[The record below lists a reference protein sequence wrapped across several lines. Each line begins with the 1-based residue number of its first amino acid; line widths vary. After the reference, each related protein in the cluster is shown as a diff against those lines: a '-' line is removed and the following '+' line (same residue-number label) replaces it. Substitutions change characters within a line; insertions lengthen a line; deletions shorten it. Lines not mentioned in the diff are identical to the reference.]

1 LEEWNVRS
9 SIRSELS
16 REHDNEN
23 MKAHLMHS
31 HHISSTFSEKD
42 LDEVLQTTTIFTNV
56 SKGILA
62 KEKDLME
69 AFGTTDEK
77 AICLEILKKG
87 DLQVRGHA

>member
-1 LEEWNVRS
+1 
-9 SIRSELS
+9 
-16 REHDNEN
+16 
-23 MKAHLMHS
+23 M
-31 HHISSTFSEKD
+31 
-42 LDEVLQTTTIFTNV
+42 LQTTTIFTNV

-87 DLQVRGHA
+87 DLQVRMKTWIEGQRGRPDYCVPY